1 MRDGRVWPWVFV
13 VHAVLVLGLLT
24 LVGAPGAPDGTGA
37 GHAGGPAAEHAGD
50 LAALPLLLL
59 GLPGSLPA
67 VVDPYPLGQAP
78 PSARDVV
85 LYGPAVLNVLLH
97 GLVLVVVRRRPG
109 VVVAG

>member
-1 MRDGRVWPWVFV
+1 MHDGRVWPWVFAA
-13 VHAVLVLGLLT
+13 HAVLVLGLLT
-24 LVGAPGAPDGTGA
+24 LVGAPGAGAGA
-37 GHAGGPAAEHAGD
+37 GHGSG

-97 GLVLVVVRRRPG
+97 GLVLVVVRRRSGIVVPG
-109 VVVAG
+109 